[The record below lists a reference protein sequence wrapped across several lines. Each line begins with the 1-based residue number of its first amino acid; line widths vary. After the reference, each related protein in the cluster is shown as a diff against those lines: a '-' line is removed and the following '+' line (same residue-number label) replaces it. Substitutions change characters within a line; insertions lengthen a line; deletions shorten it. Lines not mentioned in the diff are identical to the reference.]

1 MRSNDD
7 ALVKAVVPRLPI
19 LAALV
24 ITSLVS
30 SACSNAAAPSP
41 VLTAT
46 QTVAPSSTPGSEN
59 QKSSVNNLTRGAK
72 LYAANCQVCHGGSTG
87 GGMLDIPPP
96 NNARGHTWHHADCQ
110 LIGIVLNGSDDTV
123 RGMLADP
130 DAVPRMPAWKGVLT
144 EEEVVAILGHIKTWW
159 TEEQREFQDSVTR
172 EHC

>member
-7 ALVKAVVPRLPI
+7 APVKAVATKLPI
-19 LAALV
+19 LAVLV
-24 ITSLVS
+24 IATLIF
-30 SACSNAAAPSP
+30 SACSDATAPSH

-46 QTVAPSSTPGSEN
+46 QTVALSSTPGSEN
-59 QKSSVNNLTRGAK
+59 QESSVENLTRGAK
-72 LYAANCQVCHGGSTG
+72 LYAANCQVCHGGGIG

-110 LIGIVLNGSDDTV
+110 LIGIVLNGSDNTAW
-123 RGMLADP
+123 GMLDDP

-159 TEEQREFQDSVTR
+159 TQE
-172 EHC
+172 